1 MDAREGAPRDGR
13 PGLRDVARHAGVSL
27 SSASRALSE
36 GTSASPELRE
46 RVRAAALEL
55 GYEPNLLARSLS
67 RGATGLIGFMVREIE
82 SPGVAPVLHGAEA
95 ALRAAGYA
103 LVIATAEGRADLGAD
118 YVRLLRQRRVDGFV
132 LALADA
138 DDPATRTELER
149 VQVPCVLYDRQVEWL
164 DASCVLL
171 DHAPTARVAGA
182 HLLGLGHRRIAFVAG
197 TPTVRVTPEVEH
209 GLRLAMEGVPDAEL
223 LVEDGEFS
231 EEYGRKR
238 TLELLCSEAAPT
250 ALIAGNA
257 QLAHGVLQALREL
270 RLRPGRDISL
280 VCAEDPPTLRVVDPP
295 VAAMSWDYRRVGR
308 ALAELLLDRLAGGPA
323 ERVVVHATFIPGE
336 SCAPPSAARVA

>member
-13 PGLRDVARHAGVSL
+13 PGLRDVARQAGVSL

-149 VQVPCVLYDRQVEWL
+149 VHVPCVLYDRQVEWL

-182 HLLGLGHRRIAFVAG
+182 HLLALGHRRVAFVAG
-197 TPTVRVTPEVEH
+197 TATVRVTPEVER
-209 GLRLAMEGVPDAEL
+209 GLRLAMQGVPDAEL
-223 LVEDGEFS
+223 LVEEGEFS
-231 EEYGRKR
+231 EEYGRK
-238 TLELLCSEAAPT
+238 
-250 ALIAGNA
+250 
-257 QLAHGVLQALREL
+257 
-270 RLRPGRDISL
+270 
-280 VCAEDPPTLRVVDPP
+280 
-295 VAAMSWDYRRVGR
+295 
-308 ALAELLLDRLAGGPA
+308 
-323 ERVVVHATFIPGE
+323 
-336 SCAPPSAARVA
+336 

>member
-1 MDAREGAPRDGR
+1 MTAARRAATITSMDARGGAPRDGR

-132 LALADA
+132 LVLADA
-138 DDPATRTELER
+138 DDPATRTAAGAPRRALR
-149 VQVPCVLYDRQVEWL
+149 ALRQ
-164 DASCVLL
+164 AG
-171 DHAPTARVAGA
+171 RVARRVVRA
-182 HLLGLGHRRIAFVAG
+182 ARPRRPRHASPARTCSRLGHRRIAFVAG
-197 TPTVRVTPEVEH
+197 TPTMRVTSEVEA
-209 GLRLAMEGVPDAEL
+209 RAA
-223 LVEDGEFS
+223 
-231 EEYGRKR
+231 GRR
-238 TLELLCSEAAPT
+238 WRA
-250 ALIAGNA
+250 
-257 QLAHGVLQALREL
+257 
-270 RLRPGRDISL
+270 
-280 VCAEDPPTLRVVDPP
+280 
-295 VAAMSWDYRRVGR
+295 AAMPSCSSRPASSRWSTATRR
-308 ALAELLLDRLAGGPA
+308 
-323 ERVVVHATFIPGE
+323 
-336 SCAPPSAARVA
+336 PSAAARRTTRRRR